1 MNLAEIDNDLKRLR
15 DAAEAIRSNLLEV
28 ELDPNRKLLDSSALA
43 GESASRWNEAQA
55 KLAQLWQW
63 HEQLERLLDRA
74 SELRGDR
81 ARVADKRLEELGE
94 LLCGSSIELPSE
106 HVPLE
111 QRHLLDGSGSTLR
124 CTPDE
129 LLERSSAA
137 FDEAKTVL
145 AAVGNAWEQ
154 LLPRLHA
161 AHGELSH
168 SAELAQSLGDGDPPE
183 LDRLRSRVSE
193 LSERLSKDPL
203 AVGGE
208 EVAELE
214 RALASVR
221 EDLDGL
227 DTVRHEMAALLA
239 DARKLLEEL
248 RGVAREG
255 LQAHEQ
261 TLAKIAAPAVPD
273 PLSVDETLAGQL
285 EDVEKIARHGAWR
298 EARAVLEQWTKR
310 TRSLLEQASRVGNE
324 NRAPIQKRNEL
335 RGLLDACQ
343 AKALALGLIEEL
355 ELSGMFKAA
364 QQTLY
369 SAPTDLAKATE
380 LVDRYRR
387 ALAEHHPRELSR

>member
-1 MNLAEIDNDLKRLR
+1 MDLQEIDGNLRRLR

-43 GESASRWNEAQA
+43 GESSKRWSEASTT
-55 KLAQLWQW
+55 LAQLWQW
-63 HEQLERLLDRA
+63 HQQLERLLDRA
-74 SELRGDR
+74 TQLRGDR

-129 LLERSSAA
+129 LLESSSAA
-137 FDEAKTVL
+137 FDQAKTVL
-145 AAVGNAWEQ
+145 AAVGNAWEE

-161 AHGELSH
+161 ARGELSQ
-168 SAELAQSLGDGDPPE
+168 SAELAQSLGDGEPPE
-183 LDRLRSRVSE
+183 LDRVRSRISE

-203 AVGGE
+203 SVRGE
-208 EVAELE
+208 EVQELE
-214 RALASVR
+214 RALAAVR
-221 EDLDGL
+221 NDLDGL
-227 DTVRHEMAALLA
+227 NSVRREIAALLA
-239 DARKLLEEL
+239 DARKLLEQL

-255 LQAHEQ
+255 CQAHEQ

-273 PLSVDETLAGQL
+273 PLYVDEALESQL

-310 TRSLLEQASRVGNE
+310 TRSLLEQASRVASE
-324 NRAPIQKRNEL
+324 NRAPIQTRNEL

-343 AKALALGLIEEL
+343 AKALRLGLIEEL

-369 SAPTDLAKATE
+369 TAPTDLASATE